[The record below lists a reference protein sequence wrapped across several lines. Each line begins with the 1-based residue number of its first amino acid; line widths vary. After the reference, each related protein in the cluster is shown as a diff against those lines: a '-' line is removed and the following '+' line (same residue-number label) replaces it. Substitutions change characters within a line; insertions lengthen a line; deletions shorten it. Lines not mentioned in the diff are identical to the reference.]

1 MLNKDTLNGKPVGRW
16 QKRELFAIIVQQED
30 LIRQQKQL
38 FNMAINAIKINK
50 KNAEYFK
57 RIIRDIPQE
66 IEELEDK

>member
-1 MLNKDTLNGKPVGRW
+1 MNKDTLNGKPVGRW
-16 QKRELFAIIVQQED
+16 QKRELFEIIVRQD
-30 LIRQQKQL
+30 NTIKQQKQL